1 MIFKKIASG
10 TGCYHTYLIFTLSA
24 LKRVSADDIHFS
36 FRLIANIPCWNVKWK
51 DFPRFIVK
59 LKGLSVKSGQYQN
72 LAPFQNTYVC
82 CVINSSRI
90 HNPIAII
97 QIIFHIFRHSVS
109 ELNMTHLEFGP
120 KFVMLATHPLEYLTT
135 IGFVWQLSV
144 AVFSLPNFFCADI
157 FLTIFVAKYF
167 PLKFVLVRPVRRR
180 SNAVVMM
187 DGARDEGG
195 TIFSLLLLSI
205 SQNIN
210 RRNLLTL

>member
-1 MIFKKIASG
+1 M
-10 TGCYHTYLIFTLSA
+10 
-24 LKRVSADDIHFS
+24 
-36 FRLIANIPCWNVKWK
+36 
-51 DFPRFIVK
+51 
-59 LKGLSVKSGQYQN
+59 
-72 LAPFQNTYVC
+72 C

-120 KFVMLATHPLEYLTT
+120 KFVMLATHPLEYLIT

-144 AVFSLPNFFCADI
+144 AVFSLPNFFCGDI
-157 FLTIFVAKYF
+157 YFSQIFVAKYF
-167 PLKFVLVRPVRRR
+167 SLKFVLVRPVRRR

-195 TIFSLLLLSI
+195 TIFSLLPLSI